1 MASKLFLISLIMI
14 FLLRGYQANSR
25 KKTLTIFEI
34 AKLLKTKASEDQKIN
49 FFQISFK
56 LADSN
61 KDRFVTF
68 KEFANT
74 DFGAL
79 RYKIFVVGA
88 MTKAFIQKQK
98 NGIEPARIKITFEDY
113 KEAFKRML
121 DQVYKHGEI
130 HSGLII

>member
-1 MASKLFLISLIMI
+1 MASKLFLISLTMI
-14 FLLRGYQANSR
+14 FLLRSYQANSR
-25 KKTLTIFEI
+25 KEPLTYFEI

-56 LADSN
+56 LADAN

-74 DFGAL
+74 DFGTL

-113 KEAFKRML
+113 KEAFNRIL
-121 DQVYKHGEI
+121 DEIYKYGPLAE
-130 HSGLII
+130 